1 MVTDFLLELIVVII
15 PNARA
20 QKTVSRGHSLPHGR
34 VIQHI
39 YSRGHLSTSK
49 LSNHINEI
57 RVLACAESFSA
68 LALIPFLLYSY
79 SATDGIALLPEHC
92 HCTALAAVGFGIG
105 I

>member
-39 YSRGHLSTSK
+39 YSTSK

-79 SATDGIALLPEHC
+79 SATDGIALLPEHR